1 MGLMETSQSGDFA
14 MVLNAC
20 PNQECARKIARR
32 LVRAGAAACVQ
43 LFPIESVYRWE
54 GKVTEEPEV
63 LLLIKTTAALF
74 PKVTELIREM
84 HPYEIPE
91 IIQLPIS
98 DGLPAYLGWIRDST
112 EP

>member
-1 MGLMETSQSGDFA
+1 MTMDKDQSATFVMGIT
-14 MVLNAC
+14 AC
-20 PNQECARKIARR
+20 PDQDYARKIARL
-32 LVRAGAAACVQ
+32 LVRKHAAACVQ

-63 LLLIKTTAALF
+63 LLLIKTTAVLF

-84 HPYEIPE
+84 HPYEVPE

-98 DGLPAYLGWIRDST
+98 DGLPAYLDWIRDST